1 MEYCDISFEPVI
13 WKDYPSTSTKLNA
26 QNLNNPENG
35 ILKLID
41 AINELRNLLGTE
53 DLSERYADII
63 TAVND
68 LGGKFGGYQGYN
80 LLDMSLLNAASGG
93 YEAVGTLE
101 EFGVETNKSYV
112 FSMEGEE
119 DVYLYQLD
127 NEEAVIAA
135 EVLSELDKAEAVT
148 IAADCVKVKVFFP
161 KAYYHS
167 KEACQN
173 AHVMLEKGTQKHEYE
188 PYTGGEK
195 MTNLWEEILE
205 NQVDIR
211 AMEKKMDTFL
221 AGFKEI
227 LEGEN

>member
-1 MEYCDISFEPVI
+1 M
-13 WKDYPSTSTKLNA
+13 
-26 QNLNNPENG
+26 
-35 ILKLID
+35 
-41 AINELRNLLGTE
+41 
-53 DLSERYADII
+53 SERYADII

-127 NEEAVIAA
+127 NEETVIAA

>member
-1 MEYCDISFEPVI
+1 MEYCDISFEPVV

-26 QNLNNPENG
+26 ENLNNPENG

-80 LLDMSLLNAASGG
+80 LLDMSLLSAASGG
-93 YEAVGTLE
+93 YEVMGTLE
-101 EFGVETNKSYV
+101 EVGLEVNKSYV

-127 NEEAVIAA
+127 SEENVIAA
-135 EVLSELDKAEAVT
+135 ETLGELDKSEAVT
-148 IAADCVKVKVFFP
+148 ITAGCAKVKVFFP

-167 KEACQN
+167 QEACKN

-205 NQVDIR
+205 NQMDIR